1 MTILVSIDPGKST
14 GIAVGTYSETE
25 PFDLKQV
32 FQIEGGVEGFVKDV
46 RVNHGEDWGLN
57 LYGVLYIGRK
67 GVDLYSD
74 REQSLHSTG
83 GYCDDGECYDCFETV
98 RDEATVVVEKFT
110 ARGSGNGFS
119 YRTDALEPLRVE
131 GAILAMGIRPIWRSP
146 QHQYIAGG
154 KGSEAKKRQAA
165 WLKEHGF
172 YVTGKT
178 VGCKDADD
186 ARSATAHALSYL
198 RSIKHKP
205 TLDKYFRED

>member
-14 GIAVGTYSETE
+14 GVAVGRYTKSE
-25 PFDLKQV
+25 PFKLTHVYQFD
-32 FQIEGGVEGFVKDV
+32 GGVEGFLANFLFV
-46 RVNHGEDWGLN
+46 RSIQDEPYPLDFLSIGENWGT
-57 LYGVLYIGRK
+57 
-67 GVDLYSD
+67 D
-74 REQSLHSTG
+74 TG
-83 GYCDDGECYDCFETV
+83 IQYHVAPDTGPTF
-98 RDEATVVVEKFT
+98 VVEKFT
-110 ARGSGNGFS
+110 ARGGANNFA
-119 YRTDALEPLRVE
+119 YKTDALEPLRVE
-131 GAILAMGIRPIWRSP
+131 GAILAMGIDPIWRSP